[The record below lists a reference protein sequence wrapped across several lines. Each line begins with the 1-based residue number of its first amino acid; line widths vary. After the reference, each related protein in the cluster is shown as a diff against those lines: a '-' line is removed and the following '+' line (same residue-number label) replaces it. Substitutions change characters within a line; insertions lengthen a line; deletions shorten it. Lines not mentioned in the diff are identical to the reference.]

1 MIKQALPDHITAN
14 YEAFQ
19 KQLPAILGAHQGQF
33 ALLHAEQIVEYF
45 STAGD
50 AYKAGRQLFP
60 DGQFSIQEVVAEP
73 LDLGFFSQA
82 VH

>member
-1 MIKQALPDHITAN
+1 MSRLATPDYIIAN
-14 YEAFQ
+14 YDAFQ
-19 KQLPAILGAHQGQF
+19 SLLPSILAEHHGQF
-33 ALLHAEQIVEYF
+33 ALLRERQIVEYF

-50 AYKAGRQLFP
+50 AYKAGKQLFS

-73 LDLGFFSQA
+73 LDLGFFSHA